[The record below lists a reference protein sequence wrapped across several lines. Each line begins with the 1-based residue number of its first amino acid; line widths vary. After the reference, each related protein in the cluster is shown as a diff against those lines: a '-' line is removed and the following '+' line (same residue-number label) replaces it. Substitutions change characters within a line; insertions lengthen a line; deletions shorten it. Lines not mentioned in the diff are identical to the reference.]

1 MRSIRVLLLI
11 VFVGAVCGCKPD
23 PTEKLIK
30 PASRIVILYQD
41 TSGPT
46 PGLKGYEVTD
56 AKALADLANAMAS
69 DTATLSANER
79 AGSTMKFHLLCLD
92 QQGRLIG
99 KLKLLHVERVNV
111 MEYEGPSPHMTATVD
126 QAIQSGTAKPMTVAQ
141 MQADAAVVMAAGQ
154 ATLVGP

>member
-1 MRSIRVLLLI
+1 MRFIYLFALI
-11 VFVGAVCGCKPD
+11 LFVGAVVGCKPD
-23 PTEKLIK
+23 PAEKLIK

-69 DTATLSANER
+69 DTKTLSANER
-79 AGSTMKFHLLCLD
+79 AGSTMKYRLLCLD

-99 KLKLLHVERVNV
+99 KLKLLHAVRVNV
-111 MEYEGPSPHMTATVD
+111 MDYEGPSPHMTATVD
-126 QAIQSGTAKPMTVAQ
+126 QAIQSGTAKPMTVAK
-141 MQADAAVVMAAGQ
+141 MQADAAVVKAAGQ
-154 ATLVGP
+154 AKLIGP